1 MSPIQLLS
9 GSQGRGF
16 ESRSG
21 PRLLYALDVFEAS
34 VKVIEDNGCLH
45 LPSGEEYYNYL
56 RVSMLV
62 SWPNCNCVYLWIV
75 LLSLQ
80 KYNKEKRVILKKNQA
95 FHETGS
101 LYVK

>member
-1 MSPIQLLS
+1 MSPIQLSS

-34 VKVIEDNGCLH
+34 VKVIDDDGCLH

-62 SWPNCNCVYLWIV
+62 SWRNCMYLWIV

-80 KYNKEKRVILKKNQA
+80 KYNKEKRVILKKDLEMSNNYK
-95 FHETGS
+95 GS
-101 LYVK
+101 